1 MKRILCFL
9 LACSLLLACLAGCS
23 EKKAD
28 TAAETS
34 APTEV
39 TAFTAP
45 DGNPEDVTC
54 KGDYSGEPDATQ
66 VVARCGSGALTLGTL
81 QSLYA
86 LEVLGYLGG
95 DNSILPDPS
104 LPFSQQECNID
115 NSAATW
121 QQYFLGKAL
130 STWHRAQALSVA
142 AEVEGL
148 PVEEAFQP
156 NLDNYAEY
164 MTGMPATKYM
174 YRYESGYSPNTM
186 HQAFLDNLEDTAFP
200 AGKNRRFC
208 RRRGSGCSGTAHY
221 QGRPAGG
228 RQALQLRLYVPDHH
242 GGLPGPHRRGSRQLL
257 SGISKSPLCN
267 RPVRRYPPHSLRCK
281 FRCRRG

>member
-104 LPFSQQECNID
+104 LPFSQQECDID
-115 NSAATW
+115 NSVATW

-130 STWHRAQALSVA
+130 STWHRTQALSVA

-164 MTGMPATKYM
+164 MTGMPATRYM

-186 HQAFLDNLEDTAFP
+186 HQAFLDNLED
-200 AGKNRRFC
+200 
-208 RRRGSGCSGTAHY
+208 
-221 QGRPAGG
+221 
-228 RQALQLRLYVPDHH
+228 
-242 GGLPGPHRRGSRQLL
+242 LL
-257 SGISKSPLCN
+257 SQLAKTAGFADAEALAAQHGLNIAKTKLVLDEPIKSCGGYQIKAKLGYEIMGTVN
-267 RPVRRYPPHSLRCK
+267 VLVVE
-281 FRCRRG
+281 G